1 MTPRAITARDAGLN
15 LIARINRW
23 MIAGAVALSGLIS
36 VAAARSFHGRA
47 ATSASATSQP
57 SQPSSSSTGSDSS
70 SSSSD
75 GSGIQQPPQ
84 TPSAAPAQSAPA
96 PVVSGGS

>member
-1 MTPRAITARDAGLN
+1 MSPRAVTARDAGLR

-36 VAAARSFHGRA
+36 VAAARSFHGHTATNAGA
-47 ATSASATSQP
+47 AT
-57 SQPSSSSTGSDSS
+57 SQPSSSSSS
-70 SSSSD
+70 SSGASGSSD

-84 TPSAAPAQSAPA
+84 APSSAPAQPAPA

>member
-1 MTPRAITARDAGLN
+1 MSPKAITARDAGLN

-36 VAAARSFHGRA
+36 VAAARSFHGHST
-47 ATSASATSQP
+47 TSASA
-57 SQPSSSSTGSDSS
+57 SQPSSSSSAGSS
-70 SSSSD
+70 SAGSSSD
-75 GSGIQQPPQ
+75 GSGLQQPAQ
-84 TPSAAPAQSAPA
+84 APSSAPAQPAPA